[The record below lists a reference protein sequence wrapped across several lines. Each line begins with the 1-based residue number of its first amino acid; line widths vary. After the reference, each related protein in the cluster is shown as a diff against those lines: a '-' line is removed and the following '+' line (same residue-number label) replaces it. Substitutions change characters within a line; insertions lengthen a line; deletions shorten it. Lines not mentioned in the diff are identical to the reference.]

1 MMLFLDLS
9 RAVAYRSKIDD
20 VTHPHCDI
28 GRWRGVR
35 YRVERVPRLVRR
47 VWRCWPSRRESKE
60 RRLDV
65 QRDIA
70 ANRQERKERQSAA
83 QRLQF
88 QRSLF
93 MLRAAH
99 GRRSR
104 NADDAAAAAIVDDDD
119 DGDDDTLCQERLQ
132 QQEEQDKTIQDFAL
146 FIYRL
151 ESDFEDKRR
160 RLEKMLS
167 GASVRIAPNR
177 TTPA

>member
-1 MMLFLDLS
+1 M
-9 RAVAYRSKIDD
+9 
-20 VTHPHCDI
+20 
-28 GRWRGVR
+28 
-35 YRVERVPRLVRR
+35 
-47 VWRCWPSRRESKE
+47 
-60 RRLDV
+60 

-104 NADDAAAAAIVDDDD
+104 NADDAAAAATVDDDDDD
-119 DGDDDTLCQERLQ
+119 DGDDDTLRQERLQ